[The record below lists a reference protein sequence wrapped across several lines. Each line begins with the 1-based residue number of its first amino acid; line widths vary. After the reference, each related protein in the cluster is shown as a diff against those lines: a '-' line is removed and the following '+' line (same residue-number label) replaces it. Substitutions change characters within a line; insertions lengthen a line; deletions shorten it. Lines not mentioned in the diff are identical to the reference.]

1 MNTLSATITALTT
14 SEHLSSI
21 CVAVGDDLFHLLLA
35 EASNVE
41 DLLHTSVTLAFK
53 ETEVILS
60 KVFTP
65 TTANLL
71 QGTIHEIKKGIV
83 LSEVIVNYQEATVTA
98 LVPTVT
104 FDTLNILEGDTVSW
118 MVQPSEISLLRGH
131 DGI

>member
-1 MNTLSATITALTT
+1 MNTLNANITAVTS
-14 SEHLSSI
+14 SEHLSCI
-21 CVAVGDDLFHLLLA
+21 CVAVGEDRFHLLLA
-35 EASNVE
+35 EVSNAE
-41 DLLHTSVTLAFK
+41 DLLHTNVTLAFK

-60 KVFTP
+60 KVFTQ

-83 LSEVIVNYQEATVTA
+83 LSEVILNYQESTVTA

-104 FDTLNILEGDTVSW
+104 FDTLNMLQGDTVNW

>member
-1 MNTLSATITALTT
+1 MNTLNATITALTA
-14 SEHLSSI
+14 SEHLSCI
-21 CVAVGDDLFHLLLA
+21 CVAVGEDTFHLLLA
-35 EASNVE
+35 EVSNAQ
-41 DLLHTSVTLAFK
+41 DLLHTDVTLAFK

-60 KVFTP
+60 KVFTQ

-71 QGTIHEIKKGIV
+71 QGTIHKIKKGIV
-83 LSEVIVNYQEATVTA
+83 LSEVILNYQELTVTA

-104 FDTLNILEGDTVSW
+104 FDTLNILEGDSVSW

>member
-1 MNTLSATITALTT
+1 MNTLSATITALTA
-14 SEHLSSI
+14 SEHLSCIS
-21 CVAVGDDLFHLLLA
+21 VAVGADTFHLLLA
-35 EASNVE
+35 EASNAQ
-41 DLLHTSVTLAFK
+41 DLLHTSVILVFK

-60 KVFTP
+60 KVFTQ

-83 LSEVIVNYQEATVTA
+83 LSEVILNYQELTVTA

-104 FDTLNILEGDTVSW
+104 FDTLNMLQGDTVNW

>member
-1 MNTLSATITALTT
+1 MNTLSATITTIT
-14 SEHLSSI
+14 ISEYLSSI
-21 CVAVGDDLFHLLLA
+21 CVAVGDDTFHLLLA
-35 EASNVE
+35 EVSNAE
-41 DLLHTSVTLAFK
+41 DLLHTCVTLAFK

-60 KVFTP
+60 NAFTP

-83 LSEVIVNYQEATVTA
+83 LSEVILNYQESTITA

-104 FDTLNILEGDTVSW
+104 FDTLNILQGDNVYW

>member
-1 MNTLSATITALTT
+1 MNTLSATITAVTT
-14 SEHLSSI
+14 SEHLTSI
-21 CVAVGDDLFHLLLA
+21 CVEVGGDTFHLLLA

-53 ETEVILS
+53 ETEVILA

-65 TTANLL
+65 TTTNLL
-71 QGTIHEIKKGIV
+71 QGTIHEIKKGVV
-83 LSEVIVNYQEATVTA
+83 LSEVILNYQNATVTA

-118 MVQPSEISLLRGH
+118 MVQPSEISLFRGH

>member
-1 MNTLSATITALTT
+1 MNTLSATITALTS

-21 CVAVGDDLFHLLLA
+21 CVGVGNDSFHLLLA
-35 EASNVE
+35 EVSNAE
-41 DLLHTSVTLAFK
+41 DLIHTNVTLAFK
-53 ETEVILS
+53 ETELILS
-60 KVFTP
+60 KVFTQ

-83 LSEVIVNYQEATVTA
+83 LSEVILNYQESTVTA

-104 FDTLNILEGDTVSW
+104 FDTLNILEGDTVYW

>member
-1 MNTLSATITALTT
+1 MNILNATITAVTT

-21 CVAVGDDLFHLLLA
+21 CIEVGGDSFHLLLA
-35 EASNVE
+35 EASNAE
-41 DLLHTSVTLAFK
+41 DLLNTSVTLAFK

-71 QGTIHEIKKGIV
+71 QGTIQVIKKGIV
-83 LSEVIVNYQEATVTA
+83 LSEVILNYQETTVTA

-104 FDTLNILEGDTVSW
+104 FDTLNIVEGNTISW

>member
-1 MNTLSATITALTT
+1 MNTFSATITAVTT
-14 SEHLSSI
+14 SAHLSSI
-21 CVAVGDDLFHLLLA
+21 CVAVGDDSFHLLLA
-35 EASNVE
+35 EASNVD

-60 KVFTP
+60 KVFTQ

-71 QGTIHEIKKGIV
+71 QGTIQEIKKGIV
-83 LSEVIVNYQEATVTA
+83 LSEVILNYQESTVTA

-104 FDTLNILEGDTVSW
+104 FDTLNMLQGDTVNW

>member
-1 MNTLSATITALTT
+1 M
-14 SEHLSSI
+14 
-21 CVAVGDDLFHLLLA
+21 
-35 EASNVE
+35 
-41 DLLHTSVTLAFK
+41 
-53 ETEVILS
+53 ILS

-83 LSEVIVNYQEATVTA
+83 LSEVILNYQESTITA

-104 FDTLNILEGDTVSW
+104 FDTLNILQGDNVYW

>member
-1 MNTLSATITALTT
+1 MNTLSATITALTA
-14 SEHLSSI
+14 SEHLSCI
-21 CVAVGDDLFHLLLA
+21 CVAVGEDTFHLLLA
-35 EASNVE
+35 EVSNAQ
-41 DLLHTSVTLAFK
+41 DLLHTDVTLAFK

-60 KVFTP
+60 KVSTP

-71 QGTIHEIKKGIV
+71 QGTIHEIQKGIV
-83 LSEVIVNYQEATVTA
+83 LSEVILNYQESTVTA

-104 FDTLNILEGDTVSW
+104 FDTLNILQGDTVNW

>member
-1 MNTLSATITALTT
+1 MNTLSATITALTA
-14 SEHLSSI
+14 SEHLSCI
-21 CVAVGDDLFHLLLA
+21 CVAVGEDTFHLLLA
-35 EASNVE
+35 EVSNAQ
-41 DLLHTSVTLAFK
+41 DLLHTNVILVFK

-60 KVFTP
+60 KVFTQ

-71 QGTIHEIKKGIV
+71 QGTIYEIKKGIV
-83 LSEVIVNYQEATVTA
+83 LSEIILNYQESTVTA

-104 FDTLNILEGDTVSW
+104 FDTLTILQGDTVYW

>member
-1 MNTLSATITALTT
+1 MNTLSATIIALTA
-14 SEHLSSI
+14 SDHLSCI
-21 CVAVGDDLFHLLLA
+21 CVAVGEDTFHLLLTEVSNA
-35 EASNVE
+35 E
-41 DLLHTSVTLAFK
+41 DILHTNVTLVFK

-60 KVFTP
+60 KVSTP

-83 LSEVIVNYQEATVTA
+83 LSEVILNYQESTVTA

-104 FDTLNILEGDTVSW
+104 FDTLNMSQGDTVNW